1 MTSGMEMLLWMG
13 GRLRP
18 VPPWLASPE
27 AAAPPPPW
35 CPEGPSRACPWFFE
49 WWDWCEG
56 KPACRR

>member
-18 VPPWLASPE
+18 VAPWLASPE
-27 AAAPPPPW
+27 AAAPLPPW

-49 WWDWCEG
+49 
-56 KPACRR
+56 